1 MKILVADKISPLG
14 IEHFKQQ
21 PGAEVIVAWE
31 VVPDWSPKKNP
42 EQVTKL
48 LAEHPDVEGIAVRSD
63 TQVTAEVM
71 AAAPKLKV
79 VGRAGVG
86 VDNVDIPAAT
96 ERGVIV
102 MNTPGGNT
110 IATAELTFTHLL
122 CGSRPIARADK
133 EMKEGGFPRKSLPT
147 GAELNQKVLG
157 VCGLGRIGA
166 EVSKRAQAFNM
177 SVLAYDPYLTE
188 SRAETLGIKK
198 VTLEEVFT
206 QSDYITVHMPLTPET
221 KYMIDEDAIA
231 KMKDGVRLF
240 NCARGG
246 IIKEAALIAGLE
258 SGKVAAAGLDV
269 FEDEPPA
276 ADSPLRK
283 FDNVTLTPH
292 LGASTT
298 EAQESVGI
306 EIAEQM
312 VDALSGGMVRNAIN
326 MPSIDPKAL
335 EALKPYLNLGE
346 KLGSFIQQL
355 SKDTVEKL
363 NITYYGKIT
372 KLDTTPL
379 SRAIQRGYLGKIS
392 PNVNDVNSPS
402 KLEQLGVE
410 VTTTKSS
417 VDANYTELI
426 QVETVEVTGKVR
438 KVAGTLFGK
447 SQSPRIVS
455 IDGHGVEVNTS
466 GTLLVVKN
474 KDVPGMVGFL
484 GSVLGKDGVNIANLS
499 LARDQGEGF
508 AISVVEL
515 DSAPSE
521 ATQTEIS
528 NHEHIEKFKVIEL

>member
-1 MKILVADKISPLG
+1 MKILVADKISPTG
-14 IEHFKQQ
+14 IDYIKQQ
-21 PGAEVIVAWE
+21 PGFEVVVAWDVMPE
-31 VVPDWSPKKNP
+31 WSPKKHP
-42 EQVTKL
+42 EHVLSVLK
-48 LAEHPDVEGIAVRSD
+48 EHPGITGIAVRSD
-63 TQVTAEVM
+63 TQVTSEVM
-71 AAAPKLKV
+71 DAAPELKV

-110 IATAELTFTHLL
+110 IATTELTFTHML
-122 CGSRPIARADK
+122 CGSRPMARADK
-133 EMKEGGFPRKSLPT
+133 EMKAGGFPRKTLPK
-147 GAELNQKVLG
+147 GVELNEKVLG
-157 VCGLGRIGA
+157 ICGLGRIGA
-166 EVSKRAQAFNM
+166 EVAKRALAFNM
-177 SVLAYDPYLTE
+177 TVLAYDPYLTE
-188 SRAETLGIKK
+188 SRAETLGLKK
-198 VTLEEVFT
+198 VDLEEVFT

-221 KYMIDEDAIA
+221 KYMIDEEAIA

-246 IIKEAALIAGLE
+246 IIKEAALIEALQ

-269 FEDEPPA
+269 YEDEPPA
-276 ADSPLRK
+276 EDSPLRQI
-283 FDNVTLTPH
+283 DTLTLTPH

-335 EALKPYLNLGE
+335 AALKPYLTLGE

-363 NITYYGKIT
+363 NITYYGKII
-372 KLDTTPL
+372 KLDATPL
-379 SRAIQRGYLGKIS
+379 SRAIQRGYLQRIS
-392 PNVNDVNSPS
+392 PNVNDVNAPS
-402 KLEQLGVE
+402 KLDELGVS
-410 VTTTKSS
+410 VNVTKSNA
-417 VDANYTELI
+417 DANYTELI
-426 QVETVEVTGKVR
+426 EVQTIEVTGKKR
-438 KVAGTLFGK
+438 TVAGTLFGK
-447 SQSPRIVS
+447 SQRPRIVS

-484 GSVLGKDGVNIANLS
+484 GSVLGKDSVNIANLS

-515 DSAPSE
+515 DSAPSAAAQE
-521 ATQTEIS
+521 EIS
-528 NHEHIEKFKVIEL
+528 NHEHIEKFKIIEL

>member
-21 PGAEVIVAWE
+21 LGYEVVVAWE
-31 VVPDWSPKKNP
+31 VIADWSASP
-42 EQVTKL
+42 EQVKSL
-48 LAEHPDVEGIAVRSD
+48 VGDVDGIAVRSE
-63 TQVTAEVM
+63 TKVSAEIFE
-71 AAAPKLKV
+71 AAPKLKV

-86 VDNVDIPAAT
+86 VDNVDIAAAT
-96 ERGVIV
+96 DRGVIV

-110 IATAELTFTHLL
+110 IATAELTFTHML
-122 CGSRPIARADK
+122 CGSRPIARADR
-133 EMKEGGFPRKSLPT
+133 EMKAGGWPRKTLPA

-166 EVSKRAQAFNM
+166 EVAKRAQAFNM
-177 SVLAYDPYLTE
+177 TVLAYDPYLTE
-188 SRAETLGIKK
+188 SRAETLGLKK
-198 VTLEEVFT
+198 VSLDEVIEK
-206 QSDYITVHMPLTPET
+206 SDYITVHMPLTPET
-221 KYMIDEDAIA
+221 KYMIDEAAIA
-231 KMKDGVRLF
+231 RMKDGVRLF

-246 IIKEAALIAGLE
+246 IIKESALLEGLK
-258 SGKVAAAGLDV
+258 SGKVAHAGLDV
-269 FEDEPPA
+269 FEDEPLAKDHPFR
-276 ADSPLRK
+276 SM
-283 FDNVTLTPH
+283 DNVVTTPH

-298 EAQESVGI
+298 EAQESVGF

-312 VDALSGGMVRNAIN
+312 VDALNGGMVRNAIN

-335 EALKPYLNLGE
+335 AALQPYLTLGE

-363 NITYYGKIT
+363 NITYFGKIT

-379 SRAIQRGYLGKIS
+379 SRAIQRGYLGRIS
-392 PNVNDVNSPS
+392 PNVNDVNAPS

-410 VTTTKSS
+410 VTSTKSS
-417 VDANYTELI
+417 ADANYTELI
-426 QVETVEVTGKVR
+426 KVETVEVTGKIR

-447 SQSPRIVS
+447 SQSPRIVE

-474 KDVPGMVGFL
+474 KDVPGMVGLL
-484 GSVLGKDGVNIANLS
+484 GTVLGKDGVNIANLS
-499 LARDQGEGF
+499 LARDHGEGF

-521 ATQTEIS
+521 AAQAEIS
-528 NHEHIEKFKVIEL
+528 SHEHIEKFKIIEL

>member
-1 MKILVADKISPLG
+1 MKILVADKISPTG

-21 PGAEVIVAWE
+21 PGYEVVVAWE
-31 VVPDWSPKKNP
+31 AISDWSASP
-42 EQVTKL
+42 EQVKAL
-48 LAEHPDVEGIAVRSD
+48 IGDVDGIAVRSE
-63 TQVTAEVM
+63 TKVTADVI
-71 AAAPKLKV
+71 AVAPQLKV

-133 EMKEGGFPRKSLPT
+133 EMKEGGWPRKTLPK
-147 GAELNQKVLG
+147 GAELNEKILG
-157 VCGLGRIGA
+157 ICGLGRIGA
-166 EVSKRAQAFNM
+166 EVAKRALAFNM
-177 SVLAYDPYLTE
+177 TVLAYDPYLTE
-188 SRAETLGIKK
+188 SRAETLGLKK
-198 VTLEEVFT
+198 VDLDEVIA

-231 KMKDGVRLF
+231 RMKDGVRLF

-246 IIKEAALIAGLE
+246 IIKESALIEALQ
-258 SGKVAAAGLDV
+258 SGKVAHAGLDV
-269 FEDEPPA
+269 YEDEPLA
-276 ADSPLRK
+276 QDSPLRSL
-283 FDNVTLTPH
+283 DTVTLTPH
-292 LGASTT
+292 LGASTA

-312 VDALSGGMVRNAIN
+312 ADALNGGMVRNAVN

-363 NITYYGKIT
+363 EITYYGKIVN
-372 KLDTTPL
+372 LDATPL
-379 SRAIQRGYLGKIS
+379 SRAIQRGYLQRIS
-392 PNVNDVNSPS
+392 PNVNDVNAPS

-410 VTTTKSS
+410 VNVTKSS
-417 VDANYTELI
+417 TEAAYTELI
-426 QVETVEVTGKVR
+426 EVRTIEVTGKTR
-438 KVAGTLFGK
+438 TVAGTLFGK
-447 SQSPRIVS
+447 GQSARIVS

-474 KDVPGMVGFL
+474 KDVPGMVGLL
-484 GSVLGKDGVNIANLS
+484 GTVLGKDGVNIANLS
-499 LARDQGEGF
+499 LARDHGEGF

-515 DSAPSE
+515 DSAPS
-521 ATQTEIS
+521 AAAQAEIS
-528 NHEHIEKFKVIEL
+528 NHDCIEKFKVIEL